1 MTLVT
6 DNQNI
11 LMKNGLNGSV
21 EQGISSLSKIIK
33 YVEEPCSNR
42 IQSFTPILLFDS
54 FTIYA
59 MQIGLKFGK
68 KSASLGSYIFASKIK
83 KLTFFG
89 FFFK

>member
-59 MQIGLKFGK
+59 MQIGLKFDK
-68 KSASLGSYIFASKIK
+68 KKCKFR
-83 KLTFFG
+83 KLHFLPQRL
-89 FFFK
+89 KN